1 MTNAELGLSCD
12 HLNGERGVTQKIKQ
26 AMHDAAKQFVYIGFL
41 LWEVREYEYYYE
53 NNYANVYEYAEVEL
67 GFKRSSTKNFIAICE
82 NFCKKDDRFSRLP
95 TMFLDERW
103 SDYQYSQLT
112 EMLAMSSK
120 QREQTQPTMT
130 VKQLRK
136 MKKAPKV
143 EQVTIDELKVE
154 STGQTSGQT
163 VSNNGWIS
171 VNEGLPKPEKR
182 VLVVCETKKGDR
194 NINLAY
200 WDGNAWHGNG
210 SMAGVTHWM
219 EQPTLPMLK
228 RDQETLQTILVGN
241 VWDDIAPSVIRR
253 LVKKTGMKYNPQGYY
268 RITIDLIPKN

>member
-82 NFCKKDDRFSRLP
+82 NFCKKDERFSRLP

-130 VKQLRK
+130 VKQLRE

-154 STGQTSGQT
+154 STGQTSGQVNDEYGKGT
-163 VSNNGWIS
+163 KGQHIQDPDPNKWYDASWQVPAAWDRKLKLVIQNYCGNNRQFQIGYYKHQEEQWCDI
-171 VNEGLPKPEKR
+171 
-182 VLVVCETKKGDR
+182 
-194 NINLAY
+194 
-200 WDGNAWHGNG
+200 HGNNIR
-210 SMAGVTHWM
+210 VEYWM
-219 EQPTLPMLK
+219 VLPEMPA
-228 RDQETLQTILVGN
+228 RNPGN
-241 VWDDIAPSVIRR
+241 
-253 LVKKTGMKYNPQGYY
+253 
-268 RITIDLIPKN
+268 